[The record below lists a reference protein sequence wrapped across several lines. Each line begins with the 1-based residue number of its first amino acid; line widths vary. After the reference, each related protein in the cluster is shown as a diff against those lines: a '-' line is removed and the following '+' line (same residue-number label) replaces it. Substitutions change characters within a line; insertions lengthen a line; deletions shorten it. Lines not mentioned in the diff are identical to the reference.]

1 MIVSA
6 NAERFSAELTALGGH
21 VYIAHDP
28 TQARDYIE
36 KLIVDRGGPVR
47 MATRAAVTRLGLP
60 PMPFEGPLS
69 DVKIGV
75 TQADY
80 ALADTGTLVVFS
92 EAGEGRTLSLLPP
105 LHVAVLEESRILAGL
120 DELMERE
127 PAFPERS
134 SAMIFITGPSRTA
147 DIERTLTV
155 GVHGPGELHVVV
167 LSGTSLRS
175 EPDS

>member
-1 MIVSA
+1 MIASA
-6 NAERFSAELTALGGH
+6 ANKERFCAELTALGGH
-21 VYIAHDP
+21 IFIAGDDA
-28 TQARDYIE
+28 QARDYIE
-36 KLIVDRGGPVR
+36 KLVLERGGPVR
-47 MATRAAVTRLGLP
+47 AAARPAVTRLGLP
-60 PMPFEGPLS
+60 PMPFDGPLS
-69 DVKIGV
+69 DVRIGV

-80 ALADTGTLVVFS
+80 ALAETGTLVGFS

-105 LHVAVLEESRILAGL
+105 VHVAVLEESRILAGL

-127 PAFPERS
+127 PRFPERS

-167 LSGTSLRS
+167 LNATIRGT
-175 EPDS
+175 

>member
-1 MIVSA
+1 MS
-6 NAERFSAELTALGGH
+6 NTERFTAELTALGGH
-21 VYIAHDP
+21 VFVAPDVA
-28 TQARDYIE
+28 QARDYIE
-36 KLIVDRGGPVR
+36 KLMLERGGPAR
-47 MATRAAVTRLGLP
+47 AATRPAVTRLGLP
-60 PMPFEGPLS
+60 PMPTDGLLS
-69 DVKIGV
+69 DVKVGV

-105 LHVAVLEESRILAGL
+105 VHVAVLEESRILASL

-127 PAFPERS
+127 PRFPERS

-167 LSGTSLRS
+167 LSGTIAGS
-175 EPDS
+175 

>member
-1 MIVSA
+1 MS
-6 NAERFSAELTALGGH
+6 NTERFSAELTAIGGH
-21 VYIAHDP
+21 VFIAPDV
-28 TQARDYIE
+28 TQAREYIE
-36 KLIVDRGGPVR
+36 KLMLERGGP
-47 MATRAAVTRLGLP
+47 ARAAARPAVARLDLP
-60 PMPFEGPLS
+60 PITTAEKLS
-69 DVKIGV
+69 DVRIGI

-105 LHVAVLEESRILAGL
+105 VHVAVIEESQILAGL

-127 PAFPERS
+127 PRFPERS

-167 LSGTSLRS
+167 LCGTLAGS
-175 EPDS
+175 

>member
-1 MIVSA
+1 MS
-6 NAERFSAELTALGGH
+6 NTERFSAELTAIGGH
-21 VYIAHDP
+21 VFVAPDVA
-28 TQARDYIE
+28 QAREYIE
-36 KLIVDRGGPVR
+36 KLMQTTGGLS
-47 MATRAAVTRLGLP
+47 RAAARPAVACLGLP
-60 PMPFEGPLS
+60 PMATSEKLEKLS
-69 DVKIGV
+69 DVVLGITK
-75 TQADY
+75 ADY

-105 LHVAVLEESRILAGL
+105 VHVAVVEESRILAGL

-127 PAFPERS
+127 PRFPERS

-167 LSGTSLRS
+167 LCGTIGTS
-175 EPDS
+175 

>member
-1 MIVSA
+1 M
-6 NAERFSAELTALGGH
+6 NNTERFSAELTAIGGH
-21 VYIAHDP
+21 VFIAPDVA
-28 TQARDYIE
+28 QARDYIE
-36 KLIVDRGGPVR
+36 KLMLKHGGPGR
-47 MATRAAVTRLGLP
+47 AATRPAVKRLGLP
-60 PMPFEGPLS
+60 PMTFDGPLS
-69 DVKIGV
+69 DVQIGI

-105 LHVAVLEESRILAGL
+105 VHIAVLEESRILAGL

-127 PAFPERS
+127 PTFPERS

-167 LSGTSLRS
+167 LCGTLAQS
-175 EPDS
+175 

>member
-1 MIVSA
+1 MSNV
-6 NAERFSAELTALGGH
+6 ERFNTELTALGGH
-21 VYIAHDP
+21 VYIAADVAS
-28 TQARDYIE
+28 AREYIE
-36 KLIVDRGGPVR
+36 KLMRDKGGL
-47 MATRAAVTRLGLP
+47 TRAAARPAVACLGLP
-60 PMPFEGPLS
+60 IMSTAERLS
-69 DVKIGV
+69 DVTLGI

-105 LHVAVLEESRILAGL
+105 VHVAVIEEAQILAGL

-127 PAFPERS
+127 PRFPERS

-167 LSGTSLRS
+167 LSATIRGKQV
-175 EPDS
+175 

>member
-1 MIVSA
+1 MS
-6 NAERFSAELTALGGH
+6 NTERFSAELTAIGGH
-21 VYIAHDP
+21 VFIAPDVA
-28 TQARDYIE
+28 QARDHIE
-36 KLIVDRGGPVR
+36 KLMLERGGPVR
-47 MATRAAVTRLGLP
+47 AAARPAVTRLGLP
-60 PMPFEGPLS
+60 PMSFDGLLS
-69 DVKIGV
+69 DVQIGV

-105 LHVAVLEESRILAGL
+105 VHVAVLEESQILAGL
-120 DELMERE
+120 DELMQRE

-167 LSGTSLRS
+167 ICGTLAGS
-175 EPDS
+175 

>member
-1 MIVSA
+1 MS
-6 NAERFSAELTALGGH
+6 NTERFSAELTAIGGH
-21 VYIAHDP
+21 VFVAADVA
-28 TQARDYIE
+28 QARQYIE
-36 KLIVDRGGPVR
+36 KLMQTTGGLS
-47 MATRAAVTRLGLP
+47 RAAARPAVACLGLP
-60 PMPFEGPLS
+60 PMATGEKLS
-69 DVKIGV
+69 DVQLGI

-105 LHVAVLEESRILAGL
+105 VHVAAVEESRILAGL

-127 PAFPERS
+127 PRFPERS

-167 LSGTSLRS
+167 LCGTIGTS
-175 EPDS
+175 